1 MQKKN
6 ARWVFKTIEII
17 EIIMSLICFTEKV
30 YGSSPYSPNIP
41 TDTNNIQNI

>member
-1 MQKKN
+1 MQKN
-6 ARWVFKTIEII
+6 ARWVLKTIEII
-17 EIIMSLICFTEKV
+17 EIIMSFICFTEKV